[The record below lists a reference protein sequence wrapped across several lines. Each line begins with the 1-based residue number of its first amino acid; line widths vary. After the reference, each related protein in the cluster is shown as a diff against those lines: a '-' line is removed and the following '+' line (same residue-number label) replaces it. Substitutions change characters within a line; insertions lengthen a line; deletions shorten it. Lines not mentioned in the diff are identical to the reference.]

1 MRDADLLN
9 RLVADVDAMDHVY
22 LRLVSPVIIG
32 IFGILSLTAVLA
44 FFDWHLA
51 LLLGSILTIMLL
63 VWPVLFYKLGKNN
76 GEHLTHNKAQL
87 RVATLDWLQGYSE
100 LSIFGA

>member
-1 MRDADLLN
+1 DLRIFFFKKLAPLIPGRVSTMRDADLLN

-22 LRLVSPVIIG
+22 LRLISPVIIG

-63 VWPVLFYKLGKNN
+63 VWPVLF
-76 GEHLTHNKAQL
+76 
-87 RVATLDWLQGYSE
+87 
-100 LSIFGA
+100 

>member
-22 LRLVSPVIIG
+22 LRLVSPVIG

-63 VWPVLFYKLGKNN
+63 VWPVLFTNWAK
-76 GEHLTHNKAQL
+76 Q
-87 RVATLDWLQGYSE
+87 R
-100 LSIFGA
+100 